1 MRLILNN
8 SEKQIVYS
16 ATKCWN
22 APQRALAE
30 YSFFP
35 LPHAGKLVPL
45 DFEIQGGQDEG
56 ATGGSSGIVIKEIKD
71 GSLLDMY
78 NVRVG
83 DYILKV
89 GRLIIMDK
97 ETSTNVDSFT
107 QTYWLNSP
115 SLWKPE
121 NGG

>member
-8 SEKQIVYS
+8 SEKQVVYS
-16 ATKCWN
+16 ALPCSFLLKKWWN
-22 APQRALAE
+22 APQRALAG

-45 DFEIQGGQDEG
+45 NFEIQGGQDEG

-89 GRLIIMDK
+89 GL
-97 ETSTNVDSFT
+97 
-107 QTYWLNSP
+107 
-115 SLWKPE
+115 
-121 NGG
+121 

>member
-1 MRLILNN
+1 MRWILNN
-8 SEKQIVYS
+8 SEKQVVYS
-16 ATKCWN
+16 ALPCSFLLKKWWN

-45 DFEIQGGQDEG
+45 NFEIQGGQDEG

-89 GRLIIMDK
+89 GQFIIMDK
-97 ETSTNVDSFT
+97 KTGTNVDSFT
-107 QTYWLNSP
+107 QTY
-115 SLWKPE
+115 
-121 NGG
+121 

>member
-16 ATKCWN
+16 ALPCSFLLKKMVKCSSTRTSWVFLFSL
-22 APQRALAE
+22 Q
-30 YSFFP
+30 
-35 LPHAGKLVPL
+35 HAGKLVPL
-45 DFEIQGGQDEG
+45 NFEIQGGQDEG

-89 GRLIIMDK
+89 GRFIIMDK
-97 ETSTNVDSFT
+97 KTGTNVDSFT
-107 QTYWLNSP
+107 QTY
-115 SLWKPE
+115 
-121 NGG
+121 